1 MTNKTVVITGTT
13 DGIGLATVRDLLL
26 EGATVI
32 AVARNKKKAARVAK
46 ELNNDRLTF
55 VFGDLSLQSEVVKIA
70 DQIKTLLDERHVALH
85 VLIHVAGAVSS
96 KRVLTSEGIE
106 WQFAV
111 NHLAP
116 FLLTK
121 LLMPYL
127 LQEKGAR
134 VLVVSSGA
142 HRVGRVHFQNIMF
155 KHGYFLITVYAQSKL
170 MNVLFVKESASRIDP
185 SLISFYALDP
195 GLVKTGLGVKK
206 TFGLEKWAWEYQVK
220 KGVDPSV
227 PAHYFTGI
235 ALDPSYALKSGLYWK
250 NGVEVKPS
258 KRAENKK
265 DAKRLYELTD
275 KLCETK

>member
-1 MTNKTVVITGTT
+1 MTTKTVVITGAT
-13 DGIGLATVRDLLL
+13 DGIGLATVRDLLGG
-26 EGATVI
+26 GAYVI
-32 AVARNKKKAARVAK
+32 AVARNKEKAMRIAK
-46 ELNNDRLTF
+46 ELDNGRLTF
-55 VFGDLSLQSEVVKIA
+55 VFGDLSLKSEVTKIA
-70 DQIKTLLDERHVALH
+70 DQIKTILDERNVPLH
-85 VLIHVAGAVSS
+85 VLMHVAGAVSS
-96 KRVLTSEGIE
+96 KHIMTSEGIE

-127 LQEKGAR
+127 LKEKGAR

-142 HRVGRVHFQNIMF
+142 HKGGRVHFRNIMF

-170 MNVLFVKESASRIDP
+170 MNVLFVKESANRIDP
-185 SLISFYALDP
+185 ALVSFYALDP

-206 TFGLEKWAWEYQVK
+206 TFGLEKAAWLYQAK

-227 PAHYFTGI
+227 PAHYFTEI
-235 ALDPSYALKSGLYWK
+235 ALSPNYALKSGLYWK
-250 NGVEVKPS
+250 NGVEKTPS

-265 DAKRLYELTD
+265 DMKRLYELTD